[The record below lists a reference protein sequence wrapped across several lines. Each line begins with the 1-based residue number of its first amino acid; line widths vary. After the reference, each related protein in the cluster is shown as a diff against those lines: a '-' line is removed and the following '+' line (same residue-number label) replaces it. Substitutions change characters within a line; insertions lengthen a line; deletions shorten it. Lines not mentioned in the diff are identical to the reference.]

1 MVEADVDGVLAIE
14 EQSFTTPWSRE
25 AFESEMTENDLA
37 HYLVVS
43 YGKRLVAYAGAWLIL
58 DEAHV
63 TNVAVLPK
71 YRGKGIGKLLLT
83 ALITYLK
90 AKGADRMTL
99 EVRKSNEVAKK
110 LYKKFGFKAKG
121 LRKQYYS
128 DTHEDAIIMWVDL

>member
-37 HYLVVS
+37 HYLVVT
-43 YGKRLVAYAGAWLIL
+43 YGKRLIAYAGAWLIL

-71 YRGKGIGKLLLT
+71 YRGQGIGKLLLT
-83 ALITYLK
+83 ALTTYLK

-110 LYKKFGFKAKG
+110 LYKQFGFKAKG